1 MNNANLKQAATG
13 LWRYVRQVTGD
24 DAYERYVAHH
34 QAQHAGEAPLTR
46 HEYFKKRQDEK
57 WKGVT
62 RCC

>member
-1 MNNANLKQAATG
+1 MNSANLKEAAAG
-13 LWRYVRQVTGD
+13 LWRYVREVTGD

-34 QAQHAGEAPLTR
+34 QVTHAGEATLTR
-46 HEYFKKRQDEK
+46 REYFKKRQDEK